1 MKSLPLALITL
12 AGAAA
17 VAGCSVPLGR
27 FDAPAR
33 NPGTHDV
40 GTPPSWIAQERKPRY
55 YMDERGIVWDDQGRR
70 RDAAT
75 LPLAGQPQDPQPKGM
90 KS

>member
-1 MKSLPLALITL
+1 MKATLLILTAL

-27 FDAPAR
+27 FDSPAR

-40 GTPPSWIAQERKPRY
+40 GTPPSWIAHERKPRY
-55 YMDERGIVWDDQGRR
+55 YIDERGIVWDDQGRR

-75 LPLAGQPQDPQPKGM
+75 LPLAGPPQDSQPKGM

>member
-1 MKSLPLALITL
+1 MKATLLILTAF
-12 AGAAA
+12 AGVAA
-17 VAGCSVPLGR
+17 VSGCSVPLGR
-27 FDAPAR
+27 LDLPAR

-55 YMDERGIVWDDQGRR
+55 YIDERGIVWDDQGRR

-75 LPLAGQPQDPQPKGM
+75 LPLAGQPQDSQPKGIR
-90 KS
+90 S

>member
-1 MKSLPLALITL
+1 MKAIPMILITL
-12 AGAAA
+12 ACVAT
-17 VAGCSVPLGR
+17 VAGCSVPLTR

-40 GTPPSWIAQERKPRY
+40 GTPPFRIAQDRKPRY
-55 YMDERGIVWDDQGRR
+55 YIDERGIVWDDQGRR
-70 RDAAT
+70 RDPAT
-75 LPLAGQPQDPQPKGM
+75 LPLAGPPQDSQPKGM